1 MLTKLN
7 VWNGHENISVRHN
20 MVLEM
25 LCGRMKA
32 RYNWKHISDTV
43 IGRWDKLLKVNQGYE
58 YLQIAIFISAYNIHI

>member
-1 MLTKLN
+1 
-7 VWNGHENISVRHN
+7 